1 MVEIIAG
8 VKGTGKTRRMLDS
21 AEEDVRSADGL
32 VVYIDKS
39 DQRMLELNSKI
50 RMIDMSRYPVS
61 NLDGFVGFLCGSLSQ
76 NRDIQKIYLDSF
88 LAIAHITAEEDI
100 SRAVHFLER
109 ASDKFDI
116 DFIVS
121 ISKNPAELP
130 GDVSDLVSD

>member
-21 AEEDVRSADGL
+21 AEKSVGSVDGL

-39 DQRMLELNSKI
+39 DQRMLELSSKI

-61 NLDGFVGFLCGSLSQ
+61 NWDGFVGFLCGSLSQ

-88 LAIAHITAEEDI
+88 LAISHISEDDDI
-100 SRAVHFLER
+100 IKAIAFLKR
-109 ASDKFDI
+109 ASDRFDV
-116 DFIVS
+116 DFVVS
-121 ISKNPAELP
+121 ISKNPSELP
-130 GDVSDLVSD
+130 DELGDLVSD

>member
-21 AEEDVRSADGL
+21 AEKSVGSVDGL

-39 DQRMLELNSKI
+39 DQRMLELSSKI

-61 NLDGFVGFLCGSLSQ
+61 NWDGFVGFLCGSLSQ

-88 LAIAHITAEEDI
+88 LAISHISEDDDI
-100 SRAVHFLER
+100 IKAIAFLKR
-109 ASDKFDI
+109 ASDRFDV

-121 ISKNPAELP
+121 ISKNPSELP
-130 GDVSDLVSD
+130 DELGDLVSD